1 MLNHVAILLV
11 FPAFALSVF
20 PAHAQVPERFE
31 MTSRVPVI
39 VWIRGSDA
47 QGLRNAWHPFEFSA
61 LKKQSIALQGEG
73 FEPFD
78 IRIVQPDGI
87 AISLD
92 GLYLCRMMRLC
103 KTQGIYSHIL
113 GATVAPQL
121 NQPPKAVVPFT
132 GRVAESHVE
141 IDFHP
146 FSLPAP

>member
-1 MLNHVAILLV
+1 MLKYIAIMLV
-11 FPAFALSVF
+11 FSALALSAS
-20 PAHAQVPERFE
+20 PTNAQVPERFE
-31 MTSRVPVI
+31 MTSQVPVI

-61 LKKQSIALQGEG
+61 RKKQSIALQGEG

-87 AISLD
+87 TTSLD

-121 NQPPKAVVPFT
+121 NQPPKAVAPFT
-132 GRVAESHVE
+132 GRVADSHVE

-146 FSLPAP
+146 FSFPAP